1 VTGCTVTLVSPENG
15 LFFVQY
21 RYGCLIVGVIHKGRV
36 DHQGRLQVILPLTD
50 DVFATKPGFSVFCVC
65 CFCDMNYF
73 SYGCM
78 LIFVI
83 FDLVLSYGVMV
94 VSPVVGANLNE
105 PLDPFPF
112 WGGC

>member
-1 VTGCTVTLVSPENG
+1 
-15 LFFVQY
+15 
-21 RYGCLIVGVIHKGRV
+21 
-36 DHQGRLQVILPLTD
+36 
-50 DVFATKPGFSVFCVC
+50 
-65 CFCDMNYF
+65 
-73 SYGCM
+73 M